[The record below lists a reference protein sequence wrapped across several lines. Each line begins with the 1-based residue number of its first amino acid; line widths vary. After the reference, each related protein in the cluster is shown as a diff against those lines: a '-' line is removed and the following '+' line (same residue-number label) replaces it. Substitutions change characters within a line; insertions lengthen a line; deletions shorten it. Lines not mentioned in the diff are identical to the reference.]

1 MVTVHAALREGFTNP
16 IRDALWG
23 HVYLTPALA
32 ALTES
37 PPFMRLHRIMQL
49 GPAFRVYPG
58 ATHTRASHSI
68 GVYHLC
74 RRLLVH
80 LTGQGAG
87 EWLSAEGV
95 FSFLCAG
102 LLHDLGHF
110 PYTHSLK
117 ELPLEDHEALTARII
132 LSEPVKSLAAAA
144 GADPALCAAI
154 VDKNLPGSG
163 TELLFYRKLLSGC
176 MDPDKLDY
184 LNRDAQYCGVPYG
197 VQDVDFILSRLH
209 PHAERGVD
217 IDSRGIPS
225 VESILFAKYLMYRTV
240 YWHYS
245 VRSATAMVKKALLGG
260 LESGLIAGEELYDLD
275 DQGLFA
281 LVESR
286 SAGAGPGA
294 SVFPLVQAVRDGRL
308 FTAAAEFPFDEKL
321 HGALLDIRGRSRL
334 EESLAGELSAALGK
348 SISAGELIIDVPEPV
363 SFETGLFVADEGRSF
378 AGSSS
383 AFKPE
388 LVEALV
394 KSLRIVRIFIDP
406 VHELGGKSP
415 GEDKINGQEILNI
428 TKKWIHYIEGT
439 KNGIT

>member
-1 MVTVHAALREGFTNP
+1 MKTVRAALREDFINP

-49 GPAFRVYPG
+49 GPAFHVYPG

-68 GVYHLC
+68 GVYHLT
-74 RRLLVH
+74 RRLLIH
-80 LTGQGAG
+80 LAGQGAE
-87 EWLSAEGV
+87 EWLSPEGV
-95 FSFLCAG
+95 FSFLCAA

-117 ELPLEDHEALTARII
+117 ELSLEKHETLTARII

-144 GADPALCAAI
+144 GADPALSAAI
-154 VDKNLPGSG
+154 VDKNLPGG
-163 TELLFYRKLLSGC
+163 GRELLFYRKLLSGC
-176 MDPDKLDY
+176 LDPDKLDY

-197 VQDVDFILSRLH
+197 AQDVDFILSRLH

-225 VESILFAKYLMYRTV
+225 VESILFSKYLMYRAV
-240 YWHYS
+240 YWHHS
-245 VRSATAMVKKALLGG
+245 VRSATAMIKKALLGG
-260 LESGLIAGEELYDLD
+260 LEAGLIAGEELYDLD
-275 DQGLFA
+275 DQGLFLLAENRAA
-281 LVESR
+281 L
-286 SAGAGPGA
+286 SAGKGPGKT
-294 SVFPLVQAVRDGRL
+294 VFPLVQAVRDGRL
-308 FTAAAEFPFDEKL
+308 FALAAEFPFDEKS
-321 HGALLDIRGRSRL
+321 HGPLLDIRGRSRL

-348 SISAGELIIDVPEPV
+348 SVSGRELVIDVPEPV
-363 SFETGLFVADEGRSF
+363 SFESGLFVADEGRPF

-388 LVEALV
+388 LVEAFV

-406 VHELGGKSP
+406 IHELGVRLP
-415 GEDKINGQEILNI
+415 GEGQINGQEILNI
-428 TKKWIHYIEGT
+428 TKKWIHLL
-439 KNGIT
+439 